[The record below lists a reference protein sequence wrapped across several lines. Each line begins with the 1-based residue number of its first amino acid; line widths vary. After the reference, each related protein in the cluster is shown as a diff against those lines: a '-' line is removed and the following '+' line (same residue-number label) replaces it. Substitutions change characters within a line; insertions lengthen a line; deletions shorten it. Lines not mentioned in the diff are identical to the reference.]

1 MLEILRKNKYIL
13 IACALLLAGGYGGY
27 SYYTSTKAAAT
38 ATVKTAQVSFGKLQS
53 KVSATGS
60 LSAIDNVDISSKI
73 TGRIVDV
80 LVKEN
85 DHVEAGQL
93 LLRLDDTS
101 LKATEVQKQAA
112 LEDASLTL
120 NRNRQ
125 LLETGAVSQQVYD
138 TAYVNYKVAK
148 AAYDQAVSNTNDT
161 YIYTPI
167 DGYIIGKPKEVGTT
181 ISSGISEPQVIMSV
195 ANLDK
200 MQIETLVDES
210 DIGQI
215 KVGQKVEFTVDSFTD
230 EIFTGKVRLISRS
243 ATTTNNVIYY
253 TVYVDVEDS
262 KNKLFPTMT
271 ARTEII
277 IDEAD
282 NTLIVPNNCIYKD
295 GEKRYVMLYDA
306 KTKETKNV
314 YVEAGLSDDDSTAIK
329 ANSELREGDVLLVRQ
344 NKAKQTMAQGG
355 PPPHM

>member
-1 MLEILRKNKYIL
+1 MLDLLRRNKYIVVV
-13 IACALLLAGGYGGY
+13 CALLLAGGYGGY
-27 SYYTSTKAAAT
+27 RYYSSLQAESAAV
-38 ATVKTAQVSFGKLQS
+38 VKTGKVSFGKLQE

-73 TGRIVDV
+73 TGRIIAVE
-80 LVKEN
+80 VKEN
-85 DHVEAGQL
+85 DHVQAGQL
-93 LLRLDDTS
+93 LLRLDDTA
-101 LKATEVQKQAA
+101 LKATEVQKQAV
-112 LEDASLTL
+112 LEDAALTL
-120 NRNRQ
+120 ERNRNLLDSGAISRQ
-125 LLETGAVSQQVYD
+125 IYD
-138 TAYVNYKVAK
+138 TAYMNYKVAK

-215 KVGQKVEFTVDSFTD
+215 RVGQSVEFTVDSFSD
-230 EIFTGKVRLISRS
+230 EVFTGKVRLISRS

-253 TVYVDVEDS
+253 KVYVDVDDS
-262 KNKLFPTMT
+262 KNKLFPNMT

-277 IDEAD
+277 IDRAD
-282 NTLIVPNNCIYKD
+282 NSLIVPSNTLFRD
-295 GEKRYVMLYDA
+295 GKQRYVQVYDDVA
-306 KTKETKNV
+306 NESKRINV
-314 YVEAGLSDDDSTAIK
+314 QTGLSDADSTVITSADGLK
-329 ANSELREGDVLLVRQ
+329 QGDVLLVRQ
-344 NKAKQTMAQGG
+344 NKAKQVIQGRK
-355 PPPHM
+355 PL